1 MIRLLLILL
10 ILLTVS
16 LLIFNKKFREAF
28 TLSTIPLVILIVGL
42 IAYMTYYMISTN
54 YFTQ

>member
-28 TLSTIPLVILIVGL
+28 TISSIPLIVLIVGL
-42 IAYMTYYMISTN
+42 IIYMTYYMISTS
-54 YFTQ
+54 YFS